1 MTVPGVQRA
10 STFPSRQYSSAAA
23 QTTTNSPAM
32 ANPAALMLKL
42 AAVSQNA
49 PCRLISVLSTPRI
62 SIVPTMN
69 AAPMDSPVMTR
80 L

>member
-1 MTVPGVQRA
+1 MQ
-10 STFPSRQYSSAAA
+10 
-23 QTTTNSPAM
+23 
-32 ANPAALMLKL
+32 NPAVLMLKL
-42 AAVSQNA
+42 AMTDQKA
-49 PCRLISVLSTPRI
+49 PFRCIFVVSTPRI